1 MYILNLRALITDL
14 KKHKLSAGDQQK
26 YFWSLFFIY
35 SLFLLLPAI
44 YLLRVEQD
52 LLALILTG
60 MQVIILSLVPKLYYR
75 TQKTKALYLPDVQFR
90 AVAFVQF
97 ARLLVLIALEIAMLA
112 IVALIIGGIVFL
124 VYKLGESPIL
134 AQHNLLNHRFMAGML
149 LILIMVSCFL
159 VFKLIFT
166 SLLNS
171 KFAKFLDQKIKPFFN
186 EQEFSILNSPA
197 LLSRY
202 LLTWRYC
209 DYCDGSQCSAWWR
222 RCQHDH
228 RFNTRY
234 AVALLVLS
242 FISYTTFSSYSF
254 YNYIYAS
261 ITLCISL
268 VLFQLVWLRQVN
280 LALSEI

>member
-1 MYILNLRALITDL
+1 MYILNLWALITDL

-26 YFWSLFFIY
+26 YFWSLFFSY
-35 SLFLLLPAI
+35 SLFLLLPMI
-44 YLLRVEQD
+44 YLLRVKQNW
-52 LLALILTG
+52 LALALSSVQVAILLFVSG
-60 MQVIILSLVPKLYYR
+60 LRYR
-75 TQKTKALYLPDVQFR
+75 TQKNQSSIASGAQFS

-97 ARLLVLIALEIAMLA
+97 MRFLFLIILESTMLA
-112 IVALIIGGIVFL
+112 IVALIIGAIVFL

-171 KFAKFLDQKIKPFFN
+171 KLAKFLDQKIKPFFDK
-186 EQEFSILNSPA
+186 QEFSILTSPA

-202 LLTWRYC
+202 LVNWRYC
-209 DYCDGSQCSAWWR
+209 DYCDGSQCPAWWR
-222 RCQHDH
+222 RCQHD
-228 RFNTRY
+228 RKFNTRY

-242 FISYTTFSSYSF
+242 FISYTTFSSYPF